1 MTAIGQSQSAG
12 TDRDLPARRL
22 RLGLVGGGSGAF
34 IGAVHRI
41 AARLDD
47 CYEVVAGAL
56 SGDPARALAGGAAI
70 RLDPERCYSD
80 YREMARL
87 EAARPDGI
95 DVVAIVT
102 PNHLHAPVATA
113 FLEAGIHV
121 ICDKPLGV
129 STAEGEKLAALARE
143 KNRVFAL
150 THTYSG
156 YPMVRHAREL
166 VASGAIGELRQV
178 HVEYA
183 QDWMADEANQ
193 SPAFQASNWHND
205 PERAGPTGCT
215 SDIGTHAFHIA
226 GYVAGIQPSEILA
239 ELHAFTPDRILD
251 DHMQAMLRYPNGARG
266 TLWASQMAAGCE
278 NGLKLRVFGSKASLA
293 FDQENPNEL
302 WLTPQGGCA
311 SRLTRGR
318 VAGAA
323 ASEATRVPP
332 GHPEGYLE
340 AFAQLY
346 RDAAAWI
353 HAVDAGQPPPPAAA
367 LLPTVEDGVA
377 GMRFIDAVLASHR
390 AGSRW
395 VPIQYGSLST

>member
-1 MTAIGQSQSAG
+1 MTAIGSQRMAPGSG
-12 TDRDLPARRL
+12 RKL
-22 RLGLVGGGSGAF
+22 RLGMVGGGDGAF

-56 SGDPARALAGGAAI
+56 SSDAERAARSGAAIGLDPARS
-70 RLDPERCYSD
+70 YTD
-80 YREMARL
+80 YREMARA

-121 ICDKPLGV
+121 ICDKPLGI
-129 STAEGEKLAALARE
+129 SLAEGEALAALARA

-150 THTYSG
+150 THTYTG

-166 VASGAIGELRQV
+166 VASGAIGEVRLV

-183 QDWMADEANQ
+183 QDWMADAANQ
-193 SPAFQASNWHND
+193 SAEFQASNWHND
-205 PERAGPTGCT
+205 PKRAGPTGCT
-215 SDIGTHAFHIA
+215 SDIGTHAFQLA
-226 GYVAGIQPSEILA
+226 GFVSGIQPSELLA
-239 ELHAFTPDRILD
+239 ELHSFTPDRVLD
-251 DHMQAMLRYPNGARG
+251 DHVQVMLRYPNGARG
-266 TLWASQMAAGCE
+266 MLWSSQMATGCE
-278 NGLKLRVFGSKASLA
+278 NALKLRVFGTKASLA

-311 SRLTRGR
+311 EKLTRGR
-318 VAGAA
+318 VRGAA
-323 ASEATRVPP
+323 AQQATRIPC

-346 RDAAAWI
+346 RDAAAQI
-353 HAVDAGQPPPPAAA
+353 HAVDAGQPVPESSAW
-367 LLPTVEDGVA
+367 LPTADDGVA
-377 GMRFIDAVLASHR
+377 GMRFIDAVLESHG

-395 VPIQYGSLST
+395 IALDQA